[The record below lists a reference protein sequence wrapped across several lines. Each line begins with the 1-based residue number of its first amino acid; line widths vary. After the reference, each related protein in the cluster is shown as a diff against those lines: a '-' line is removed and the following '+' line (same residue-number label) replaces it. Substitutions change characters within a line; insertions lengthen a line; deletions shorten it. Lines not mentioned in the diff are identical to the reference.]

1 MRGTGTKQDTTI
13 AERSVLLDLTRL
25 VRRAGQRQTGVDRV
39 EYAYLQECINRFP
52 ESLFGLVRTGLG
64 YLILDHTGCQAVL
77 GKCQSENWGRI
88 RGLAKF
94 AYKLTPTQRSAQSFL
109 PAIALQLGLS
119 VAPDVTPDPIEAP
132 HDLAD
137 VYDDEI
143 ETLVHDAYQKDYVMF
158 GFGSYR

>member
-1 MRGTGTKQDTTI
+1 ME
-13 AERSVLLDLTRL
+13 A
-25 VRRAGQRQTGVDRV
+25 
-39 EYAYLQECINRFP
+39 
-52 ESLFGLVRTGLG
+52 
-64 YLILDHTGCQAVL
+64 
-77 GKCQSENWGRI
+77 
-88 RGLAKF
+88 
-94 AYKLTPTQRSAQSFL
+94 FL

-158 GFGSYR
+158 AFGSYR